1 MCRFLSGRQ
10 PFVAN
15 VLLVVA
21 LTAASLAGSAG
32 LIAPVWADDRRQAG
46 GNSTAEL
53 AVDSAAENVVD
64 SAAEHVVD
72 SAPAAGKP
80 LIGINLDVEADS
92 LGKKPRSYA
101 ILSNYV
107 EAIRQAGG
115 LPLLLPPMSEADF
128 RAVASRLDGLLMIGG
143 DDYPPEAYGD
153 KLETKTVVMEDERA
167 KFDLMAARQAQKL
180 SLPYLGICAGFQV
193 LNIACGGTLIQDI
206 PSRFPQSKVSHASK
220 NGWQTGFNKH
230 TVKLEGGTKLASIL
244 GDSLTVVTSHH
255 QCVGKPGADL
265 KVAARSEDGLVEAVE
280 APDKPFCI
288 GVQWHPERD
297 YSANKALFKSFVEA
311 ACKYGTGKSNQPAIH

>member
-15 VLLVVA
+15 RLLVVA

-32 LIAPVWADDRRQAG
+32 LIAPAWADDRRPAG
-46 GNSTAEL
+46 GNSAAEL
-53 AVDSAAENVVD
+53 AADSTIGSAA
-64 SAAEHVVD
+64 
-72 SAPAAGKP
+72 AAGKP

-107 EAIRQAGG
+107 EAVRQAGG

-128 RAVASRLDGLLMIGG
+128 KVVASRLDGLLMIGG
-143 DDYPPEAYGD
+143 DDYPPETYGD

-167 KFDLMAARQAQKL
+167 KFDLMAARLAQKM
-180 SLPYLGICAGFQV
+180 SLPYLGICAGSQV

-230 TVKLEGGTKLASIL
+230 TVKLEGGSKLASIL

-297 YSANKALFKSFVEA
+297 FSANKALFKSFVAA
-311 ACKYGTGKSNQPAIH
+311 ACAYGTGKSNHSALH